1 MFPLVAYTSKLFP
14 AWIQYPRKHW
24 ALLQKIVDRI
34 RNSLELQVVLQTAVD
49 EIATLLHLDRCCFL
63 WYFEDTK
70 RVQVVCERING
81 EQKNS
86 QLGYHPLETFGAV
99 ESAIASGKLIINS
112 QTAGSHP
119 TTGGMM
125 NRWLSWL
132 KRDNQQI
139 DTSGRSQGSSPWD
152 RANLFVPVKR
162 KEGWVGFI
170 VCISEQPRTWS
181 NSEIEFLQAIAQQL
195 EIAICQAQL
204 YEQTQ
209 KQAQREQLVN
219 QITSQTRQSFN
230 LETILTEAIA
240 HLMQALSADRCLVHL
255 VEHSDT
261 LEEERN
267 RGVGK
272 QLVETKAIASEAEE
286 QEAEEQTD
294 KTCLLQPLP
303 ADGAAFRRKYLFEVC
318 REPFPST
325 IDDFDTH
332 GPLTQWAIQHRQQ
345 VSIPDI
351 KQDPRIGE
359 ANEEYQKAQIKS
371 SLVVPVQANG
381 TLNAILYLNQCSH
394 IRYWSKNDR
403 TLAQAVADQ
412 LAISIRQANLYAQ
425 TQQQAVES
433 AAQAKQLAQ
442 TLIELRLTQSQLIQS
457 EKMSSLGRMVAGV
470 AHEINNPVNFIYG
483 NIPYVEKYVDDLIRL
498 VRSYQTF
505 YVNPD
510 AELQKLTEELELD
523 FLLRDLPRILN
534 SMQAGAQRIH
544 EIVKSLQNFSRHN
557 QASLKPVDIHI
568 GLENTLFLL
577 HSQLGNE
584 IQIERNYSDLPLV
597 ECYPKQLNQVFL
609 SILMNAIEALNRGF
623 SEDKKITLRTELVPD
638 CSPGV
643 ASVRIAIADNGP
655 GIPPEIQS
663 KIFDPFFTTK
673 DVGQGSGLGL
683 AVSYQIIVTQHKGKL
698 QCHSQ
703 VGQGAEFI
711 VEIPLMPPQPLL
723 ARGEEKDA
731 SIPESA
737 VRNSE
742 AEIYSSSYRVDNES
756 SSPAASLSIPKSY
769 ILHPGEPSPVHLKAI
784 ATTLP
789 KEAIREC

>member
-49 EIATLLHLDRCCFL
+49 EIATLLNLDRCCFL

-99 ESAIASGKLIINS
+99 ESAIAAGKLIINS
-112 QTAGSHP
+112 QTADSHP
-119 TTGGMM
+119 KTGGMM

-132 KRDNQQI
+132 KRGNRQI
-139 DTSGRSQGSSPWD
+139 ESGGSSQGSSPWD
-152 RANLFVPVKR
+152 MANLFVPVKR

-209 KQAQREQLVN
+209 KQAQRERLVN

-261 LEEERN
+261 LEQDHTS
-267 RGVGK
+267 RGAGK
-272 QLVETKAIASEAEE
+272 QLLETKAIASEAG
-286 QEAEEQTD
+286 EQTD
-294 KTCLLQPLP
+294 KTSLLQPLP

-351 KQDPRIGE
+351 KQDSRIGE

-381 TLNAILYLNQCSH
+381 TLNAILYLNQCSQ

-403 TLAQAVADQ
+403 KLAQAVADQ

-498 VRSYQTF
+498 LRGYQTL
-505 YVNPD
+505 YVNPN
-510 AELQKLTEELELD
+510 AELQKLTEEVELD
-523 FLLRDLPRILN
+523 FLLRDLPRILD
-534 SMQAGAQRIH
+534 SMQTGAQRIH

-557 QASLKPVDIHI
+557 QASLKPVDIHV
-568 GLENTLFLL
+568 GLESTLFLL
-577 HSQLGNE
+577 HSQLSNG
-584 IQIERNYSDLPLV
+584 IQVVRNYSDLPLV

-609 SILMNAIEALNRGF
+609 SILMNAIEALSRGS
-623 SEDKKITLRTELVPD
+623 SEDKKIALRTELVLD
-638 CSPGV
+638 CSQGV
-643 ASVRIAIADNGP
+643 AGVRIAIADNGP

-673 DVGQGSGLGL
+673 DVGQGTGLGL

-703 VGQGAEFI
+703 LGQGAEFI
-711 VEIPLMPPQPLL
+711 VEIPLMLPKPLS
-723 ARGEEKDA
+723 RGEEKDA
-731 SIPESA
+731 TIQESA
-737 VRNSE
+737 AKNSQE
-742 AEIYSSSYRVDNES
+742 EVHSSSYSVGSANC
-756 SSPAASLSIPKSY
+756 SPDPSLSIPTPY
-769 ILHPGEPSPVHLKAI
+769 ILHPAEPSSVHFTAM

-789 KEAIREC
+789 KDAIGEC

>member
-1 MFPLVAYTSKLFP
+1 M
-14 AWIQYPRKHW
+14 
-24 ALLQKIVDRI
+24 
-34 RNSLELQVVLQTAVD
+34 QVVLQTAVD

-86 QLGYHPLETFGAV
+86 QLGYHLLETFGAV
-99 ESAIASGKLIINS
+99 ESAIAAGKLIINN

-119 TTGGMM
+119 PTGGMI

-132 KRDNQQI
+132 KRDRQQM
-139 DTSGRSQGSSPWD
+139 DTSGYPQGSFPWD

-162 KEGWVGFI
+162 QEGWVGFI
-170 VCISEQPRTWS
+170 VCISEQPRTWL

-261 LEEERN
+261 LEEEN
-267 RGVGK
+267 RSQGAGK
-272 QLVETKAIASEAEE
+272 QLVETRAIACEAGE
-286 QEAEEQTD
+286 QEAEAQTD
-294 KTCLLQPLP
+294 KTFLLQPLP

-318 REPFPST
+318 REPFPPS

-351 KQDPRIGE
+351 KQDARIGE

-381 TLNAILYLNQCSH
+381 TLNAILYLNQCSQ

-412 LAISIRQANLYAQ
+412 LAISIRQANLYAK
-425 TQQQAVES
+425 TQHQAAES

-457 EKMSSLGRMVAGV
+457 EKMSSLGRIVAGV

-483 NIPYVEKYVDDLIRL
+483 NIPYVERYANDLIRL
-498 VRSYQTF
+498 VRGYQTL
-505 YVNPD
+505 YLNPN
-510 AELQKLTEELELD
+510 AELQKLAEEVELD

-557 QASLKPVDIHI
+557 QASLKPVDIHV

-609 SILMNAIEALNRGF
+609 SILMNAIEALNRES
-623 SEDKKITLRTELVPD
+623 SEDKKIALRTELVPD
-638 CSPGV
+638 GFLGV
-643 ASVRIAIADNGP
+643 AGVRIAIADNGP

-673 DVGQGSGLGL
+673 DVGQGTGLGL

-698 QCHSQ
+698 ECDSQ
-703 VGQGAEFI
+703 LGQGAEFI
-711 VEIPLMPPQPLL
+711 VEIPLIPPQPLL
-723 ARGEEKDA
+723 ARGEEKEA
-731 SIPESA
+731 SIQESA
-737 VRNSE
+737 AKNSE
-742 AEIYSSSYRVDNES
+742 EENHPSSYPLDHAS
-756 SSPAASLSIPKSY
+756 CSPAASLNIPTPY
-769 ILHPGEPSPVHLKAI
+769 ILHPAEPSPVHLKAI

-789 KEAIREC
+789 KDSMGE

>member
-1 MFPLVAYTSKLFP
+1 MFPLVAYISKLLP

-81 EQKNS
+81 QKNS
-86 QLGYHPLETFGAV
+86 QLGYHPLETFGAL
-99 ESAIASGKLIINS
+99 ESAIAAGKLIINS
-112 QTAGSHP
+112 QTAGSQP
-119 TTGGMM
+119 TTVGMM

-132 KRDNQQI
+132 RRSNRQI
-139 DTSGRSQGSSPWD
+139 ESSGRSQGASPWD
-152 RANLFVPVKR
+152 MANLFVPVKR

-230 LETILTEAIA
+230 LETILSEAIA

-261 LEEERN
+261 LEEEYRS
-267 RGVGK
+267 REAGK
-272 QLVETKAIASEAEE
+272 QLVETRIIASGAG
-286 QEAEEQTD
+286 EQTD
-294 KTCLLQPLP
+294 KTSLLHPLP

-318 REPFPST
+318 RKPFPST

-351 KQDPRIGE
+351 KQDARIGE

-381 TLNAILYLNQCSH
+381 TLNAILYLNQCSQ

-412 LAISIRQANLYAQ
+412 LAISIRQANLYAK

-433 AAQAKQLAQ
+433 AAQAKELAQ

-483 NIPYVEKYVDDLIRL
+483 NIFYVEKYVDDLIRL
-498 VRSYQTF
+498 VRGYQTL
-505 YVNPD
+505 YPNSD
-510 AELQKLTEELELD
+510 AELQKLTEEVELD

-534 SMQAGAQRIH
+534 SMQTGAQRIH

-557 QASLKPVDIHI
+557 QASLKPVDIHV

-577 HSQLGNE
+577 HSQLSNG
-584 IQIERNYSDLPLV
+584 IQVVKNYSDLPLV

-609 SILMNAIEALNRGF
+609 SILMNAIEALSRGS
-623 SEDKKITLRTELVPD
+623 SEDKKIVLRTELVPN
-638 CSPGV
+638 CSQGV
-643 ASVRIAIADNGP
+643 AGVRIAIADNGP
-655 GIPPEIQS
+655 GIPSEIQS

-683 AVSYQIIVTQHKGKL
+683 AVSYQIIVTQHKGTL

-703 VGQGAEFI
+703 LGQGAEFI
-711 VEIPLMPPQPLL
+711 VEIPLMPPKPLS
-723 ARGEEKDA
+723 RGEEKDA
-731 SIPESA
+731 TIQESA
-737 VRNSE
+737 AKNSE
-742 AEIYSSSYRVDNES
+742 EEIHPSSYPVSNAS
-756 SSPAASLSIPKSY
+756 CSPAASLSIPTPY
-769 ILHPGEPSPVHLKAI
+769 ILHPASPVHLKTM

-789 KEAIREC
+789 KDAMGE

>member
-1 MFPLVAYTSKLFP
+1 MFPLVAYISKLLP

-81 EQKNS
+81 QKNS
-86 QLGYHPLETFGAV
+86 QLGYHPLETFGAL
-99 ESAIASGKLIINS
+99 ESAIAAGKLIINS
-112 QTAGSHP
+112 QTAGSQP
-119 TTGGMM
+119 TTVGMM

-132 KRDNQQI
+132 RRSNRQI
-139 DTSGRSQGSSPWD
+139 ESSGRSQESSPWD
-152 RANLFVPVKR
+152 MANLFVPVKR

-230 LETILTEAIA
+230 LETILSEAIA

-261 LEEERN
+261 LEEEYRS
-267 RGVGK
+267 REAGK
-272 QLVETKAIASEAEE
+272 QLVETRIIASGAG
-286 QEAEEQTD
+286 EQTD
-294 KTCLLQPLP
+294 KTSLLHPLP

-318 REPFPST
+318 RQPFPST

-351 KQDPRIGE
+351 KQDARIGE

-381 TLNAILYLNQCSH
+381 TLNAILYLNQCSQ

-412 LAISIRQANLYAQ
+412 LAISIRQANLYAK

-433 AAQAKQLAQ
+433 AAQAKELAQ

-483 NIPYVEKYVDDLIRL
+483 NIFYVEKYVDDLIRL
-498 VRSYQTF
+498 VRGYQTL
-505 YVNPD
+505 YPNSD
-510 AELQKLTEELELD
+510 AELQKLTEEVELD

-534 SMQAGAQRIH
+534 SMQTGAQRIH

-557 QASLKPVDIHI
+557 QASLKPVDIHV

-577 HSQLGNE
+577 HSQLSNG
-584 IQIERNYSDLPLV
+584 IQVVKNYSDLPLV

-609 SILMNAIEALNRGF
+609 SILMNAIEALSRGS
-623 SEDKKITLRTELVPD
+623 SEDKKIVLRTELVPN
-638 CSPGV
+638 CSQGV
-643 ASVRIAIADNGP
+643 AGVRIAIADNGP

-703 VGQGAEFI
+703 LAQGAEFI
-711 VEIPLMPPQPLL
+711 VEIPLMPPKTLL
-723 ARGEEKDA
+723 PGEEKDA
-731 SIPESA
+731 TIQESA
-737 VRNSE
+737 AKNSE
-742 AEIYSSSYRVDNES
+742 EEIHPSSYPVSNAS
-756 SSPAASLSIPKSY
+756 CSPAASLSIPTPY
-769 ILHPGEPSPVHLKAI
+769 ILHPEPSPVHLKTM

-789 KEAIREC
+789 KDAMGE